1 MRSANSVPPPLR
13 AFLSVESGA
22 NFQHLK
28 QTPSC
33 HLEDTHFNA
42 DLLICFHHKWWAVVQ
57 IKLEPRLKAE
67 LMQ

>member
-13 AFLSVESGA
+13 AFLSVECGA

-42 DLLICFHHKWWAVVQ
+42 DLLQWRGLIYN
-57 IKLEPRLKAE
+57 KLWKVAIL
-67 LMQ
+67 